1 MLTLVCFGKDL
12 ERPPPF
18 TTIPAVLVPDGQI
31 KEALQTFYQKH
42 HVIMTEEMGRELFDI
57 VDLIDKESRNLQ
69 DIKEFIYKIG
79 SKM

>member
-1 MLTLVCFGKDL
+1 MSKQIDQIQKVNY
-12 ERPPPF
+12 
-18 TTIPAVLVPDGQI
+18 GQI

-69 DIKEFIYKIG
+69 DIKELIYKIG

>member
-1 MLTLVCFGKDL
+1 
-12 ERPPPF
+12 
-18 TTIPAVLVPDGQI
+18 
-31 KEALQTFYQKH
+31 
-42 HVIMTEEMGRELFDI
+42 MTEEMGRELFDI